1 MRFSKAILDAAA
13 PARER
18 QTSTQRRAVTL
29 AAIERF
35 RDRGITLRTAD
46 EINVDRL
53 RNVLEVPSA
62 ERERRIDDIAEELLR
77 ACEGPDGKLK
87 PWRPFD
93 VHALAHEL
101 FRIATAGK
109 KR

>member
-1 MRFSKAILDAAA
+1 MS
-13 PARER
+13 

-29 AAIERF
+29 AAIERL
-35 RDRGITLRTAD
+35 RDRGLTLRTAD
-46 EINVDRL
+46 EITPI
-53 RNVLEVPSA
+53 RNVLDVPSA

-77 ACEGPDGKLK
+77 ACEGPNGKLK
-87 PWRPFD
+87 PWQPFD
-93 VHALAHEL
+93 VHALAREL